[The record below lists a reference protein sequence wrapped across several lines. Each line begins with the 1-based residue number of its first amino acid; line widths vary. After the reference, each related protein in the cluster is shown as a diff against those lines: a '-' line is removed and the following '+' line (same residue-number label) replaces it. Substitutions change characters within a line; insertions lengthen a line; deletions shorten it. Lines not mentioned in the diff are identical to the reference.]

1 MILRTIIPGNLVN
14 AKGLAVKLVCLCLM
28 VFLSAVVIAQVAPPV
43 NIKLDNQG
51 RPIGNTQTT
60 GGDTLTQRDSNEDSI
75 TIYYRMFDSTRVK
88 FIDSALN
95 DYTVRYPLP
104 GDYLYLN
111 QLGNAAR
118 SVLFTPN
125 PTPGYD
131 PGFHGFDIYQ
141 FTLAN
146 TRLYN
151 TTRPYTEFDY
161 ILGASAEQIIKL
173 THTQNITPLWNIAFD
188 YRLINSPGHYKNSNS
203 NHSNIRLSSSF
214 ATANRRYS
222 GNFIVIRNRSKVNEN
237 GGIQSDS
244 FLTDPNPAYDERYN
258 IPTNLGGDVTFNE
271 NFFSS
276 NLTTGNDYLNQTIF
290 LRHQYDIGQKE
301 ITYGKDSAK
310 IQKFFPRLRF
320 QHNFHFF
327 NRVFN
332 YNDQAIITDAD
343 KEIYLNHFRVAAVD
357 TPIVMNDRWQEFTN
371 EAAIILFP
379 EKQNQEQYLKMGAAL
394 QVLKGWFGENPESFN
409 GTYIFGEYR
418 NRTRN
423 RKFDINA
430 NGKFYVTGPYSG
442 NYTFGGTAQTN
453 LGPKLGALQVGFQ
466 NTNRTPSFVFEQRS
480 DFWLD
485 GAFSAA
491 AENWT
496 RITGDLY
503 ISRLKLALKA
513 KYYLITNYAY
523 WKDFSVP
530 EQTATLQNVLI
541 IGGEKKFKLTRKWNL
556 YAELYLQQSADDA
569 INVPFLYTR
578 NRLAYEQNLYKNLF
592 LSTGFEV
599 RYFSPF
605 KADDW
610 SPFNGQWV
618 TQQTETISNR
628 PDIAAF
634 LHLRIGGFRGFL
646 RAENLNTINFK
657 NGFGW
662 TNNNMAA
669 PLYANP
675 GLILRLG
682 IYWSFV
688 N

>member
-1 MILRTIIPGNLVN
+1 MRLSTFFQAKIIHLRALAGRLF
-14 AKGLAVKLVCLCLM
+14 GLCVIVL
-28 VFLSAVVIAQVAPPV
+28 FSAVLMAQVGPPT
-43 NIKLDNQG
+43 NIRLDNQG
-51 RPIGNTQTT
+51 RPMGNTQAT
-60 GGDTLTQRDSNEDSI
+60 GGDSIQQRDSNEDSI
-75 TIYYRMFDSTRVK
+75 TIYYRMFDSTRVR
-88 FIDSALN
+88 FIDSSLN

-118 SVLFTPN
+118 SVLFSPYAA
-125 PTPGYD
+125 PGYD
-131 PGFHGFDIYQ
+131 PGFHGFDIYH

-161 ILGASAEQIIKL
+161 VLGGKAEQIIKL
-173 THTQNITPLWNIAFD
+173 THTQNITPLWNIEFD
-188 YRLINSPGHYKNSNS
+188 YRLINSPGFFKNSNS
-203 NHSNIRLSSSF
+203 NHSSIRIASSF

-237 GGIQSDS
+237 GGIQNDS
-244 FLTDPNPAYDERYN
+244 FLTSSNTAFNERFN
-258 IPTNLGGDVTFNE
+258 ISTNLGGDVTFNE
-271 NFFSS
+271 NFFAS

-290 LRHQYDIGQKE
+290 FRHQYDIGQKE

-320 QHNFHFF
+320 QHNFLFF
-327 NRVFN
+327 NRSYN
-332 YNDQAIITDAD
+332 YNDLTIDTDDD
-343 KEIYLNHFRVAAVD
+343 KKIYLDHFRVAAVD
-357 TPIVMNDRWQEFTN
+357 TPIIMKDRWQEFTN

-379 EKQNQEQYLKMGAAL
+379 EKQNQEQYLKLGAAL
-394 QVLKGWFGENPESFN
+394 QLLRGWFGGNPESFN

-430 NGKFYVTGPYSG
+430 NAKLFVTGPYSG

-485 GAFSAA
+485 GAFNVA

-503 ISRLKLALKA
+503 VSKLKLVLKA

-530 EQTATLQNVLI
+530 EQTATLQNVLMV
-541 IGGEKKFKLTRKWNL
+541 GGEKKFKLTRKWNL
-556 YAELYLQQSADDA
+556 YAELYLQQSADNA

-578 NRLAYEQNLYKNLF
+578 NRLAYEQNLYKNLN

-605 KADDW
+605 NADDW

-628 PDIAAF
+628 PDVAAF
-634 LHLRIGGFRGFL
+634 LHLRIAGFRGFL
-646 RAENLNTINFK
+646 RAENLNTINFR
-657 NGFGW
+657 NGFSF

-675 GLILRLG
+675 GLIIRLG